1 MSTPAPRD
9 ALVFVGT
16 YTQPLPHVDARATGI
31 DVHRMDGA
39 TGTLTHLGTTTGIA
53 NPSFLTLDAQRAL
66 LFAVQEI
73 DQFDGQPGGAVSA
86 YSIDVSTGR
95 LALINQQ
102 PTHGVHP
109 CYVSTDRS
117 GRWLLTAN
125 YGSGSVSVLPIG
137 ADGALGPAT
146 AVTRHSGPANVR
158 GAAHTH
164 AILEDPAGAFV
175 LVPDCGLDR
184 IYVYRLD
191 TAGGTLEP
199 HDPPWAALP
208 REAAPRHLAFH
219 PAGGYVY
226 CITESAS
233 TIVVFA
239 YDTLA
244 GALREIQTVSTLPP
258 DGTGRNAC
266 ADIHV
271 HPSGR
276 FLYGSNRGHDSI
288 AIFAIDPATGLL
300 SPRGHVPSGGRTPRN
315 FAIDPSGT
323 FLLAANQDSDTIV
336 TFHIDTVTGALDPGP
351 VNHSPTP
358 VCLQLFRV

>member
-1 MSTPAPRD
+1 MNLPAARD
-9 ALVFVGT
+9 TLVFVGT
-16 YTQPLPHVDARATGI
+16 YTQPLPHVDARAMGI

-39 TGTLTHLGTTTGIA
+39 TGKLTHLGTTTGIA
-53 NPSFLTLDAQRAL
+53 NPSFLALDAQRAR

-73 DQFDGQPGGAVSA
+73 DQFDGQPGGAASA
-86 YSIDVSTGR
+86 YSIDVATGR
-95 LALINQQ
+95 LAPINHQ
-102 PTHGVHP
+102 PAHGVHP
-109 CYVSTDRS
+109 CYVSIGHG

-146 AVTRHSGPANVR
+146 AVIRHSGPANVR

-191 TAGGTLEP
+191 TANGTLEP
-199 HDPPWAALP
+199 HDPPWADLP
-208 REAAPRHLAFH
+208 PEAAPRHLAFG
-219 PAGGYVY
+219 PTGGFVY

-239 YDTLA
+239 YDTTT
-244 GALREIQTVSTLPP
+244 GVLREIQTVSTLPP
-258 DGTGRNAC
+258 GATGRNAC

-300 SPRGHVPSGGRTPRN
+300 SPRGHAPSGGRTPRN
-315 FAIDPSGT
+315 FAIDSSGT

-336 TFHIDTVTGALDPGP
+336 TFRIDAASGALEPGP
-351 VNHSPTP
+351 VHHSPTP
-358 VCLQLFRV
+358 VCLQLLPL